1 MKYFHRFV
9 FIILLVASMV
19 WACFAL
25 KVNPYSLL
33 YKIEIIE
40 SLKLLYILGFTAV
53 FWPMFYIEIL
63 DYYASV
69 SGRNG
74 KIYFKYAKSIRKD
87 IVVSTLA
94 ALILGSIYWF
104 NPTKYDFS
112 GIDLGFIGIPFLMH
126 AIYTYF
132 QIMSLTIGG
141 KPVNKLPVVIMLVA
155 VAAFTLLSYSVLFK
169 NSSGNFETYQAIW
182 FQLTILFGSFF
193 IFTSANLQFQFVI
206 FGKFELSQFKK
217 YFFSEVIR
225 SRQNIYSGMEE
236 PLRKLNK
243 QMAAEK
249 SKHAASL
256 RKRRSRK

>member
-9 FIILLVASMV
+9 FFALLAASVV

-25 KVNPYSLL
+25 KANPFSLL
-33 YKIEIIE
+33 YNFEFIE
-40 SLKLLYILGFTAV
+40 SLKLLYILGFTAI
-53 FWPMFYIEIL
+53 FWPMFYIEAL
-63 DYYASV
+63 DYYASA

-74 KIYFKYAKSIRKD
+74 KLYFKYARSIRKD

-94 ALILGSIYWF
+94 ALILGTIYWF
-104 NPTKYDFS
+104 SPIEYDFS

-141 KPVNKLPVVIMLVA
+141 KPVNRLPVVIMLVA
-155 VAAFTLLSYSVLFK
+155 VAAFTGLSYSVLFK
-169 NSSGNFETYQAIW
+169 NSSGNFEAYQAIW

-193 IFTSANLQFQFVI
+193 IFTSANLQFQLVSL
-206 FGKFELSQFKK
+206 GRFELSQFKK

-236 PLRKLNK
+236 PLGKLNK
-243 QMAAEK
+243 RMAAEK

-256 RKRRSRK
+256 RKKRSRK